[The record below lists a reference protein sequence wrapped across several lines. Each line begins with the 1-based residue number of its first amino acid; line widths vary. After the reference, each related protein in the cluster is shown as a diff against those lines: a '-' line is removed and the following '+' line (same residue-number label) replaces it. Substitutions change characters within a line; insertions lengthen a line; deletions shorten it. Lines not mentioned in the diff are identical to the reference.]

1 MKVPKYLLPALL
13 LFGILFLLC
22 IYFRAMPLKEAEST
36 PQKRYIV
43 IVPTDAINQ
52 NLALQNGIQAAA
64 AERNV
69 YVKFLEVS
77 YFSEQETEVEKAL
90 YSGFDGII
98 LCPMIDGMHAWEML
112 DTIQES
118 QMELVTLFNEITGDW
133 PCIASARYIGE
144 QAAETM
150 LSLTR
155 TPENVYILTGNS
167 QNIVYQKRA
176 AAFSSYLQEQDITV
190 ADTLSLNIDIVS
202 SADQVRKYISKN
214 HIQYLFCTDAA
225 SSASAA
231 RCMDSQLLV
240 PPVIIGC
247 DYLQTTETYFNP
259 EYITSLIC
267 TEYYDAGYEAV
278 CLLDNLV
285 SGAEIPDTPYRQSC
299 VTTYDA
305 SNPLLFPG
313 TEEVHAE

>member
-1 MKVPKYLLPALL
+1 MKAQKYLLPALL
-13 LFGILFLLC
+13 LFGILLLSYIC
-22 IYFRAMPLKEAEST
+22 FRVMPSKEARNT

-52 NLALQNGIQAAA
+52 NQALQEGMEAAA
-64 AERNV
+64 QERNV

-77 YFSEQETEVEKAL
+77 YFSEQKTEVEKAL

-98 LCPMIDGMHAWEML
+98 LCPMNNGMRAWEML

-144 QAAETM
+144 QAAKTM
-150 LSLTR
+150 LSLAR
-155 TPENVYILTGNS
+155 TPENVYVLTGNS
-167 QNIVYQKRA
+167 QNIIYQNRA
-176 AAFSSYLQEQDITV
+176 TAFTSYLRERDITV
-190 ADTLSLNIDIVS
+190 TDTLSLNIDIVS
-202 SADQVRKYISKN
+202 SADQVKKYISQN

-231 RCMDSQLLV
+231 RCMDSQFLV

-278 CLLDNLV
+278 CLLDDLV
-285 SGAEIPDTPYRQSC
+285 SGAEIPDTLYRQSC
-299 VTTYDA
+299 ITTYDA
-305 SNPLLFPG
+305 SNPLTLPE
-313 TEEVHAE
+313 TEETHAE